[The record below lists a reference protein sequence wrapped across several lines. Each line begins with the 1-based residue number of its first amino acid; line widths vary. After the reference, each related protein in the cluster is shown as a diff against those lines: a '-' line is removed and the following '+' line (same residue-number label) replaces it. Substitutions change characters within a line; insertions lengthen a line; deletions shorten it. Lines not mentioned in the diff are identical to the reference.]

1 MTEKIIITPT
11 STDQSSNAQP
21 ILKLGGIDCVER
33 RETEQVLQT
42 EDWFNL
48 ITLQFK
54 TEHLTSWFAPTSEQW
69 IGFPTKIASDI
80 IPENENQDWKK
91 QVITLLSP
99 EVQSW
104 IQVEGKL
111 AKIRQ
116 EAERAYASDKEID
129 PVPEE
134 VQSWIQVEGKLAKI
148 RQEAE
153 RAYASDKEIDPV
165 PESAYEEA
173 LLLAKL
179 LFDNAIP
186 VAHIGWAEDGSIGFE
201 WRPENGIVTVGIYGD
216 NLAIYGIFFKENRQ
230 LDGVCSL
237 TDTVLLE
244 GFLETLKRLI

>member
-1 MTEKIIITPT
+1 MTEKITITLT
-11 STDQSSNAQP
+11 STDKSPSAQS
-21 ILKLGGIDCVER
+21 ILKSER
-33 RETEQVLQT
+33 ADWGEPRDTQQALDI
-42 EDWFNL
+42 EDWFNSIDL
-48 ITLQFK
+48 LFK
-54 TEHLTSWFAPTSEQW
+54 TEHLTSWFAPTREQW
-69 IGFPTKIASDI
+69 IGFPTKRIGFSTKTASDI

-91 QVITLLSP
+91 QVITPLSP
-99 EVQSW
+99 EIQSW
-104 IQVEGKL
+104 IH
-111 AKIRQ
+111 
-116 EAERAYASDKEID
+116 
-129 PVPEE
+129 
-134 VQSWIQVEGKLAKI
+134 VEGKLAKI

-216 NLAIYGIFFKENRQ
+216 NLAIYGIFFEENRQ